1 MHLISSVALN
11 QPETHQAHHHISHGG
26 HTPTHLGTPNAVAV
40 SVPLIISTAVAV
52 GANKL

>member
-1 MHLISSVALN
+1 MEATLL
-11 QPETHQAHHHISHGG
+11 PL
-26 HTPTHLGTPNAVAV
+26 LGTPNAVAV